1 MQQTEYLFAYG
12 TLRKEFVFNWKS
24 EIANGLLYTGNAII
38 KASLYDLG
46 SYPGAVKENEVDQLT
61 GDVFSIIN
69 PEKVFTVLDEYEGS
83 EYERKKVKLELS
95 GGQLV
100 QAWIYWYN
108 KTVEDK
114 QKIGCGDY
122 LIYLKTKASL
132 V

>member
-1 MQQTEYLFAYG
+1 M
-12 TLRKEFVFNWKS
+12 FNWKS

-61 GDVFSIIN
+61 GDVLSIIN